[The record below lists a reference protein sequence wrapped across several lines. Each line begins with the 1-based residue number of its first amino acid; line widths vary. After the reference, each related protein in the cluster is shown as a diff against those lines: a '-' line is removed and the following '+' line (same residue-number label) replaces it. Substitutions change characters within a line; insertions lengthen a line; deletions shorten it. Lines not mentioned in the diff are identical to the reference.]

1 MAGIFSLIEKHGE
14 MAKAI
19 SNTMRNIFGITG
31 MFVWSFAATSNN
43 MVSNLIGQKKQK
55 PCIAG
60 SSEDNVLEPG
70 CLYCNKCFAQYFSL
84 YIF

>member
-1 MAGIFSLIEKHGE
+1 MAGIFLLIEKHGE

-43 MVSNLIGQKKQK
+43 MVSNLIGQKKQ
-55 PCIAG
+55 
-60 SSEDNVLEPG
+60 NLVLPAVVRIM
-70 CLYCNKCFAQYFSL
+70 CWSL
-84 YIF
+84 VFVL